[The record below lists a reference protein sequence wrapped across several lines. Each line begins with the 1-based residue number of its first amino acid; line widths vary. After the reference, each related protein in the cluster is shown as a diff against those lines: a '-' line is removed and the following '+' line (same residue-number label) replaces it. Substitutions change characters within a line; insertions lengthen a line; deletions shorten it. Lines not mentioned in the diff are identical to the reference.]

1 MTNAAP
7 TGNGQSDSIYDVLI
21 VGGGLGGLA
30 LAVGLGHLPG
40 LNWLLVEAADELRTA
55 TGTLI
60 GVGANGLHAL
70 ECLDPRIVENLK

>member
-1 MTNAAP
+1 MTNAEP
-7 TGNGQSDSIYDVLI
+7 TGSGELEEVYDVLI

-40 LNWLLVEAADELRTA
+40 LNWILVEAADELRTA